1 MADFTTSDSN
11 LPQVFNEDVVLE
23 DTDEENQ
30 NAAKTKRPRV
40 STYLNEI

>member
-1 MADFTTSDSN
+1 MTDFTSSDSH
-11 LPQVFNEDVVLE
+11 LSQVVLE

-30 NAAKTKRPRV
+30 NAAKTERPRV